1 LSRKYVVIAAG
12 VVVLI
17 ALAAL
22 GYYFWGTGSESPQVV
37 ATASQPAAQPSV
49 HAASGDGLPV
59 IAVIDRD
66 AILQRSKVGQDIA
79 RQVRALADQARTKL
93 SARRQALESQSAALE
108 KQAASL
114 SPDDRQKRALAL
126 QAEQV
131 SFQQDVQREDAR
143 IQGALR
149 QANMQVAKAMA
160 PILEQVVKEHG
171 ANMVLDKRAVIAAS
185 DPAFDISDEIIS
197 RLDAKLTSVAVA
209 APPPAQ

>member
-1 LSRKYVVIAAG
+1 MSRKYLVIAAA

-17 ALAAL
+17 ALAGL
-22 GYYFWGTGSESPQVV
+22 GYYFWGTGGQGPQAA
-37 ATASQPAAQPSV
+37 ATAPQPAAQPPA
-49 HAASGDGLPV
+49 HAAGGDGLPV

-79 RQVRALADQARTKL
+79 RQVQALANQARTKL
-93 SARRQALESQSAALE
+93 SARRQALENETSALE

-114 SPDDRQKRALAL
+114 SPEDRQKRAAAL
-126 QAEQV
+126 QEKQV
-131 SFQQDVQREDAR
+131 SFQQDVQREDAQ

-185 DPAFDISDEIIS
+185 DPAFDISDDIIS
-197 RLDAKLTSVAVA
+197 RLDKKLTSVTVA
-209 APPPAQ
+209 LPPPAQ